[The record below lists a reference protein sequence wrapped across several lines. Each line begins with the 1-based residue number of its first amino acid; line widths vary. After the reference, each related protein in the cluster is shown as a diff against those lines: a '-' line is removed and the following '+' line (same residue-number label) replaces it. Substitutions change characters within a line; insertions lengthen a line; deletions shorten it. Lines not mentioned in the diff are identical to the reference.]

1 MNKYQQSKI
10 YKLTSPHT
18 DQIYIGST
26 CQKLLSNRLGEHKY
40 EHINRSNK
48 NISSFKL
55 FELGN
60 VKIELIEN
68 YPCNSRQELIIR
80 EQHQLNTSPNCIN
93 TKNAYISI
101 EDKKAQKQIK
111 DKEYL
116 LIKINCLCG
125 GTTSK
130 ANISIHN
137 KSLKHQVYVLLED
150 FTTNKIYK

>member
-80 EQHQLNTSPNCIN
+80 EQHWLNTSPNCIN

-111 DKEYL
+111 DKKYL
-116 LIKINCLCG
+116 LIKINCICG
-125 GTTSK
+125 SNVIRK
-130 ANISIHN
+130 AIARHN
-137 KSLKHQVYVLLED
+137 KTLKHQVHVLLDD
-150 FTTNKIYK
+150 FTRNKIYK